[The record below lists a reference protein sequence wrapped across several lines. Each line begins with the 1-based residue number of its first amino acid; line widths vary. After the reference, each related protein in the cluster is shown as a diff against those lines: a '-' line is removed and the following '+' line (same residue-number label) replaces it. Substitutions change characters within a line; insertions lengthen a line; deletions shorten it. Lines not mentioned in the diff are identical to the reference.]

1 MTQRAEDRLRRV
13 MLVLLLI
20 VVADGDHHTVDC
32 CLETPSAVALTV
44 LLGHAVVD
52 GPSEACGEGVG
63 EGHLFHSQSHS
74 TEAKTAAMESSLKQR
89 LQP

>member
-1 MTQRAEDRLRRV
+1 

-63 EGHLFHSQSHS
+63 EGHL
-74 TEAKTAAMESSLKQR
+74 
-89 LQP
+89 

>member
-13 MLVLLLI
+13 VLVLLLI

-63 EGHLFHSQSHS
+63 EGHL
-74 TEAKTAAMESSLKQR
+74 
-89 LQP
+89 